1 MLSVCA
7 HRPAPLREPTLPSNR
22 LTLFV
27 LHSTH
32 SIASRQ
38 FMVGPSLL
46 VSPVLEQGATSVH
59 AYFPPG
65 LWHSLWGDGGT
76 VDAG

>member
-1 MLSVCA
+1 
-7 HRPAPLREPTLPSNR
+7 
-22 LTLFV
+22 
-27 LHSTH
+27 
-32 SIASRQ
+32 
-38 FMVGPSLL
+38 MVGPSLL
-46 VSPVLEQGATSVH
+46 VSPVLEQGATWVQ